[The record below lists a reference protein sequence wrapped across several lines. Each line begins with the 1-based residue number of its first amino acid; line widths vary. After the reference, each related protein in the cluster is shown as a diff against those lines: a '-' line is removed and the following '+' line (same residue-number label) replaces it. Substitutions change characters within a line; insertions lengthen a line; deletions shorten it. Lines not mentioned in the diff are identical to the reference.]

1 MVAKKDL
8 DRAQKSR
15 AIKKAASES
24 LKSITPQIIM
34 TSIVCVLGIAGL
46 MILTIYYGI
55 NLGIESI
62 EKEANISI
70 ERSSDEYEAVKYE
83 SQEIDY
89 VANSNCINGVGD
101 NDCLLNIY
109 GSKDTDY
116 INIKSGDQYRR
127 FVDIA
132 KNSVGAEINLSIED
146 SFFRTGNVIA
156 VVKEDKYTASYSL
169 KTVERNADYGL
180 RIKIQKDELPN
191 NVETTNSGHLILI
204 KVPNIQPTNI
214 EIIEQE

>member
-8 DRAQKSR
+8 DRAKKSR

-70 ERSSDEYEAVKYE
+70 ERSSDEYEAVK
-83 SQEIDY
+83 
-89 VANSNCINGVGD
+89 
-101 NDCLLNIY
+101 
-109 GSKDTDY
+109 
-116 INIKSGDQYRR
+116 
-127 FVDIA
+127 
-132 KNSVGAEINLSIED
+132 
-146 SFFRTGNVIA
+146 
-156 VVKEDKYTASYSL
+156 
-169 KTVERNADYGL
+169 
-180 RIKIQKDELPN
+180 
-191 NVETTNSGHLILI
+191 
-204 KVPNIQPTNI
+204 
-214 EIIEQE
+214 

>member
-8 DRAQKSR
+8 DRAKKSR

-109 GSKDTDY
+109 GSKDTNY

-132 KNSVGAEINLSIED
+132 KNSVGAEINLNIED

-156 VVKEDKYTASYSL
+156 VVKEDKYTANYSL

-204 KVPNIQPTNI
+204 KVPNIQSTNI
-214 EIIEQE
+214 EIVEQE

>member
-8 DRAQKSR
+8 DRAKKSR

-70 ERSSDEYEAVKYE
+70 ERSGDEYEAVKYE

-109 GSKDTDY
+109 GSKDTNY
-116 INIKSGDQYRR
+116 VNIKSGDQYRR

-132 KNSVGAEINLSIED
+132 KNSVGAEINLNIED

-169 KTVERNADYGL
+169 KTVERNVDYGL

-204 KVPNIQPTNI
+204 KVPNIQSTNI
-214 EIIEQE
+214 EIVEQE

>member
-8 DRAQKSR
+8 DRAKKSR

-109 GSKDTDY
+109 GSKDTNY
-116 INIKSGDQYRR
+116 VNIKSGDQY
-127 FVDIA
+127 
-132 KNSVGAEINLSIED
+132 LS
-146 SFFRTGNVIA
+146 
-156 VVKEDKYTASYSL
+156 
-169 KTVERNADYGL
+169 
-180 RIKIQKDELPN
+180 
-191 NVETTNSGHLILI
+191 LIHI
-204 KVPNIQPTNI
+204 
-214 EIIEQE
+214 